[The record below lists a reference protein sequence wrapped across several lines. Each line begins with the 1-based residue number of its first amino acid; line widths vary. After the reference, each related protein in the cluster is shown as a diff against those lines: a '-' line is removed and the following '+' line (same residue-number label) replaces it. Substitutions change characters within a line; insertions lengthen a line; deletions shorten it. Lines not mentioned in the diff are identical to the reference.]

1 MASTP
6 LASHHRLLPV
16 FVTVAAIAL
25 FSVMDALMKR
35 AAIISGVTAALFVR
49 SVIGAALLGP
59 AWRLRG
65 GIWPVGEVM
74 RLHALRGVLAT
85 GMAGTFFWGIVRT
98 PLAESIAI
106 SFIAPLI
113 ALYLA
118 AVLLGERIRRE
129 AVMAALFGILGVAV
143 IGVARISS
151 AKQGSAASWGI
162 VAILVSALFYAWNL
176 VLQRK
181 QALLAGPLEVA
192 LFQNLFVAAM
202 LLLAMPLLVL
212 AGFPLR
218 DLLVPPASA
227 MPYIA
232 GAAVLVSASLMLL
245 AWSYAR
251 AEAQVLVPIEYTAFL
266 WSALMGWLW
275 FRETVTP
282 ATLAGVALILVGVW
296 LGTRA
301 SPTLQAPEMHAPPA

>member
-1 MASTP
+1 MASP
-6 LASHHRLLPV
+6 PHAPHHRLLPV
-16 FVTVAAIAL
+16 IVTVAAIAL

-35 AAIISGVTAALFVR
+35 AAIVSGVTAALFVR
-49 SVIGAALLGP
+49 SVIGAVLLWP
-59 AWRLRG
+59 VWRLRG
-65 GIWPVGEVM
+65 GVWPVGKVM
-74 RLHALRGVLAT
+74 QLHALRGVLAA

-129 AVMAALFGILGVAV
+129 AVIAALFGILGVAV
-143 IGVARISS
+143 IAAARISD
-151 AKQGSAASWGI
+151 ARHTATAGWGI
-162 VAILVSALFYAWNL
+162 AAILVSALLYAWNL
-176 VLQRK
+176 ILQRK
-181 QALLAGPLEVA
+181 QALLALPLDVA
-192 LFQNLFVAAM
+192 LFQNLFAAAT

-218 DLLVPPASA
+218 DLLLPPAGTL
-227 MPYIA
+227 PDIA
-232 GAAVLVSASLMLL
+232 AAAVLASTALMLL

-251 AEAQVLVPIEYTAFL
+251 AEAQVLVPVEYTAFL

-275 FRETVTP
+275 FAETVTP

-301 SPTLQAPEMHAPPA
+301 SPSLQTHEMHVPPA